1 VPALV
6 RTLLDLLGASWS
18 AGTGQE
24 LLDLFA
30 RTQDELHPLL
40 DVGPGY
46 EPHFFLL
53 QAEMELAEGRSDSGL
68 ARLARAR
75 EVGALFENAWIA
87 ASADRVEQAYAGG

>member
-6 RTLLDLLGASWS
+6 RTLLDLFGASWS
-18 AGTGQE
+18 AGADQE

-40 DVGPGY
+40 DVVPGY

-53 QAEMELAEGRSDSGL
+53 QAEMELAEGRRDSGL

-75 EVGALFENAWIA
+75 EVGTLFENAWI
-87 ASADRVEQAYAGG
+87 SANADQIEQAYAGG